1 LDRRQYSGSG
11 AGVRMANAAGF
22 APVFPERRLDDPAM
36 AAARQAIDLVLA
48 GHEPHP
54 ALAR

>member
-1 LDRRQYSGSG
+1 
-11 AGVRMANAAGF
+11 MANAAGF